1 MFGGA
6 QGFVGQVVL
15 QYENSQEVIETGVD
29 WLAKVP
35 DQDWSQAQAVKE
47 YGQAPWRKVLHSQAI
62 QDGKTGVEPPV
73 RASLVAN
80 DFLMRSLGRPHRDQV
95 VTSRPSSLTT
105 LQAIDLANGEIL
117 SNTLTKG
124 AQNLS
129 RSKKRKDIPVWLYRH
144 ALGRSPTEKEESTLL
159 AITQNSPD
167 HQGVEDLLWLVFM
180 QPDFQI
186 IR

>member
-1 MFGGA
+1 
-6 QGFVGQVVL
+6 
-15 QYENSQEVIETGVD
+15 
-29 WLAKVP
+29 
-35 DQDWSQAQAVKE
+35 
-47 YGQAPWRKVLHSQAI
+47 
-62 QDGKTGVEPPV
+62 
-73 RASLVAN
+73 VAN

-159 AITQNSPD
+159 ALTQNSPD